1 MDLLTR
7 PTLSTA
13 SSSRER
19 ALTHNNVGAIH
30 MNGTHTNSTTEGSIN
45 IESPKYAQIFNA
57 GVTKGFIA
65 VVLFSLTVPMTK
77 IALTGFS
84 PEAIA
89 AVRVLLAG
97 IFSLFLI
104 GKLSSRIPTL
114 REAGGLL
121 VAGLGVCVG
130 FPYGISLALQ
140 QTSAVE
146 MGVAL
151 SALPLLTAILA
162 IFISKERHNV
172 GFWIS
177 AFAGF
182 GLLAHYFAN
191 GLTSDLSASVLLTL
205 VSAGFGYAIGGHVA
219 KTLGGWQTICWM
231 MILYLPVSGL
241 TFGYYALD
249 GFSWNLE
256 ACLALIYLALISQW
270 LGFHFWY
277 DGMAQAGI
285 GRISQIQLLQPFLT
299 LIFAALLLGE
309 ALEWNQLS
317 YVLLIASTVF
327 GALKFR

>member
-7 PTLSTA
+7 PQLSTA

-19 ALTHNNVGAIH
+19 ALTQTHAGAIKSNLQDSA
-30 MNGTHTNSTTEGSIN
+30 MTIDAPN
-45 IESPKYAQIFNA
+45 Y
-57 GVTKGFIA
+57 KGIAKGLAA

-97 IFSLFLI
+97 VFSLFLI
-104 GKLSSRIPTL
+104 GKLSSRVPTL
-114 REAGGLL
+114 KETGGLL
-121 VAGLGVCVG
+121 VAGLGICVG

-162 IFISKERHNV
+162 IFVSKERHNI

-182 GLLAHYFAN
+182 ALLSHYFSN
-191 GLTSDLSASVLLTL
+191 GLSIDLPASLLLTL
-205 VSAGFGYAIGGHVA
+205 ASASFGYAIGGHVA

-241 TFGYYALD
+241 IFGYYAME

-256 ACLALIYLALISQW
+256 AGLALIYLALISQW

-285 GRISQIQLLQPFLT
+285 GRISQLQLLQPFLT
-299 LIFAALLLGE
+299 LVFAALLLGE
-309 ALEWNQLS
+309 TLEFSQLG
-317 YVLLIASTVF
+317 YVLLIAAAVF

>member
-1 MDLLTR
+1 MVE
-7 PTLSTA
+7 STA
-13 SSSRER
+13 PNYKGI
-19 ALTHNNVGAIH
+19 AKGLT
-30 MNGTHTNSTTEGSIN
+30 
-45 IESPKYAQIFNA
+45 
-57 GVTKGFIA
+57 A
-65 VVLFSLTVPMTK
+65 VVIFSLTVPMTK

-114 REAGGLL
+114 RETGGLL

-130 FPYGISLALQ
+130 FPYGISLALE
-140 QTSAVE
+140 QTTAVE
-146 MGVAL
+146 MGIAL

-162 IFISKERHNV
+162 IFVSKERHNV
-172 GFWIS
+172 GFWIA

-182 GLLAHYFAN
+182 ALLSHYFSN
-191 GLTSDLSASVLLTL
+191 GLSVDLPASLLLTL
-205 VSAGFGYAIGGHVA
+205 ASAAFGYAIGGHVA

-249 GFSWNLE
+249 GFNWNLE
-256 ACLALIYLALISQW
+256 AGLALIYLALFSQW

-285 GRISQIQLLQPFLT
+285 GRISQLQLLQPFFT
-299 LIFAALLLGE
+299 LIFAALLLNE
-309 ALEWNQLS
+309 ALQLEQLG
-317 YVLLIASTVF
+317 YVLLIAVAVF
-327 GALKFR
+327 SALKFR